1 VLERI
6 EELRLVDEAVHNLL
20 VLPLP
25 LERPE
30 QPVPDD
36 EDPGVVLVQAVAVRA
51 VVNAVVLGCVEDVL
65 QGAQVL
71 DHLGVDPEL
80 VEEVELSTIYYK
92 PFYDRNLQMFVI
104 N

>member
-1 VLERI
+1 VFERI

-25 LERPE
+25 LEGPE

-36 EDPGVVLVQAVAVRA
+36 EDSGVVLVEAVAVRA
-51 VVNAVVLGCVEDVL
+51 VMNAVVLGRVEDVL

-80 VEEVELSTIYYK
+80 VEEVELSTM
-92 PFYDRNLQMFVI
+92 L
-104 N
+104 

>member
-1 VLERI
+1 MLERI
-6 EELRLVDEAVHNLL
+6 EELRLVNEAVHNLL

-25 LERPE
+25 LEGPE

-36 EDPGVVLVQAVAVRA
+36 EDSGIVLVQAVTVRA
-51 VVNAVVLGCVEDVL
+51 VVNAVVLGRVEDVL

-80 VEEVELSTIYYK
+80 VEEVELSTM
-92 PFYDRNLQMFVI
+92 L
-104 N
+104 